1 MPPRDG
7 IESVAAVSAPASAI
21 RTRPPPATTV
31 LAGAMPD
38 PMLSSRGRG
47 WQGVTVELHRFRD
60 LDTLVQA
67 SDHVVALHLGGA
79 VTVHRE
85 HAGQV
90 RSRAMTPGD
99 LTITPVGP
107 PVRWRQAG
115 QSLVLLMRLSPAYI
129 RTMAGD
135 ECAIDPDRFEIQPV
149 FSARDPQIEDLGS
162 RLLAGLELEGPDSH
176 LYVDTLTCELTI
188 KLLRD
193 YTTVPASPAWAK
205 AKLSPHKLRRAMQF
219 IDENL
224 RTDLTLA
231 AIAEAVAL
239 SPGHFAHAFR
249 NATGIAPHR
258 YIVERRVERAKD
270 LLRNSDRPLAEIA
283 EMIGCASQSHFSVVF
298 NRVTG
303 HTPRQFR
310 ASADARGI

>member
-1 MPPRDG
+1 
-7 IESVAAVSAPASAI
+7 
-21 RTRPPPATTV
+21 
-31 LAGAMPD
+31 
-38 PMLSSRGRG
+38 
-47 WQGVTVELHRFRD
+47 
-60 LDTLVQA
+60 
-67 SDHVVALHLGGA
+67 
-79 VTVHRE
+79 
-85 HAGQV
+85 
-90 RSRAMTPGD
+90 MTPGD

-219 IDENL
+219 IDDNL
-224 RTDLTLA
+224 RSELTLA
-231 AIAEAVAL
+231 AMAGFVAL

-249 NATGIAPHR
+249 NATGLSPHR
-258 YIVERRVERAKD
+258 YVVIRRIERAKE
-270 LLRNSDRPLAEIA
+270 LMRNSDLSLTEIA
-283 EMIGCASQSHFSVVF
+283 EMIGCGSHSHFSVLF
-298 NRVTG
+298 HRVVGT
-303 HTPRQFR
+303 TPREYR
-310 ASADARGI
+310 RS

>member
-7 IESVAAVSAPASAI
+7 TESIAAVSVTGNAV
-21 RTRPPPATTV
+21 RTRQPAATTV

-60 LDTLVQA
+60 LDTLVRA
-67 SDHVVALHLGGA
+67 PDHVIALHLGGA

-90 RSRAMTPGD
+90 RARAMTPGD
-99 LTITPVGP
+99 VTITPVGP
-107 PVRWRQAG
+107 PVRWRQVG

-129 RTMAGD
+129 RTIAGD
-135 ECAIDPDRFEIQPV
+135 ECAIDPERFEIQPT
-149 FSARDPQIEDLGS
+149 FSARDPQIEDLGH
-162 RLLAGLELEGPDSH
+162 RLLAGLELEGADSH

-188 KLLRD
+188 KLLRE
-193 YTTVPASPAWAK
+193 YTTVPTSPAWAK
-205 AKLSPHKLRRAMQF
+205 ARLSPHKLRRAMQF

-224 RTDLTLA
+224 RNDLTLT
-231 AIAEAVAL
+231 AIADAVAL

-249 NATGIAPHR
+249 NATGVAPHR
-258 YIVERRVERAKD
+258 YTVERRVERAKE
-270 LLRNSDRPLAEIA
+270 LLRNSDLPLTEIA
-283 EMIGCASQSHFSVVF
+283 ARIGCATQSHFSVVF
-298 NRVTG
+298 HRVTG
-303 HTPRQFR
+303 LTPRQFR
-310 ASADARGI
+310 SQI